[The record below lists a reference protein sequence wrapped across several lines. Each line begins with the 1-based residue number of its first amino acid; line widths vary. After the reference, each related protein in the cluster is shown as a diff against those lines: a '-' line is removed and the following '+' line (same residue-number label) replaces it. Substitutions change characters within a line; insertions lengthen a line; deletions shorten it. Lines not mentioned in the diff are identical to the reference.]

1 MAHYEASDN
10 VRPVKTLQQFVRFPW
25 NLRWIWELA
34 RRRVMVRSSWA
45 GSRLATLT
53 VLCLLVAFR
62 LNAGELKWKHF
73 AISNPLPG
81 NGTGTAG
88 PVLGDFKG
96 DGHLA
101 VALSRRDTKSF
112 YWYERKSDSVW
123 VQHLIYHSND
133 LLQGLGAA
141 ALDVDGDGFVDVVF
155 DQVWFKNP
163 GNLRTNPDAAWE
175 PHVYEHS
182 NHEVHDIVAADIN
195 RDGRQDI
202 VTFDGDKILWY
213 DTAHGFAVTTVAE
226 GFRQHGGIAPH
237 GVGDID
243 GDGYPDIVIAGSWFK
258 NPGKAGG
265 QWVRHSWPYLL
276 IPKATY
282 GTSIRS
288 WVVDLN
294 GDGQNDIVY
303 SDSDTG
309 YGHVYWVKNEG
320 KGLRW
325 TRYQLPD
332 PPNEKKARGTGSWHS
347 LGVADFNG
355 DGKLD
360 VFAGEQEDPDFLN
373 KSRLPMKPKGLEP
386 RGVIWINSGST
397 PPTFVPHVIH
407 KGIPGW
413 HDACLGDVN
422 GDGKTDIVSA
432 IWNTHGPTYHAD
444 YWRNNTATSK

>member
-1 MAHYEASDN
+1 
-10 VRPVKTLQQFVRFPW
+10 
-25 NLRWIWELA
+25 
-34 RRRVMVRSSWA
+34 
-45 GSRLATLT
+45 
-53 VLCLLVAFR
+53 
-62 LNAGELKWKHF
+62 
-73 AISNPLPG
+73 
-81 NGTGTAG
+81 
-88 PVLGDFKG
+88 
-96 DGHLA
+96 
-101 VALSRRDTKSF
+101 
-112 YWYERKSDSVW
+112 
-123 VQHLIYHSND
+123 
-133 LLQGLGAA
+133 
-141 ALDVDGDGFVDVVF
+141 
-155 DQVWFKNP
+155 
-163 GNLRTNPDAAWE
+163 
-175 PHVYEHS
+175 
-182 NHEVHDIVAADIN
+182 
-195 RDGRQDI
+195 
-202 VTFDGDKILWY
+202 
-213 DTAHGFAVTTVAE
+213 
-226 GFRQHGGIAPH
+226 
-237 GVGDID
+237 
-243 GDGYPDIVIAGSWFK
+243 
-258 NPGKAGG
+258 
-265 QWVRHSWPYLL
+265 
-276 IPKATY
+276 
-282 GTSIRS
+282 
-288 WVVDLN
+288 VVDLD

-332 PPNEKKARGTGSWHS
+332 PPNEKKAPGTGSWHS

-444 YWRNNTATSK
+444 YWRNNTAKSK